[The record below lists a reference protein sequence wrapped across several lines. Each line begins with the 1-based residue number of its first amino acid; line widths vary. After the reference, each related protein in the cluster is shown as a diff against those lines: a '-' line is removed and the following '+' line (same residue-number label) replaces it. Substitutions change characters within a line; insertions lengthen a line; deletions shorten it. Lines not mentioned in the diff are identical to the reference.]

1 MFDPFNPPLKFTP
14 QQQKIQWANV
24 SGAALALS
32 VAQAA
37 HQARHPLLVITPDS
51 SWATKLERELKIF
64 GSHYGYPIL
73 QFPDKETLP
82 YDLFSPHQDII
93 SDRLLTLYQLPH
105 LEKGIVIV
113 PIATLMQ
120 RLCPPEY
127 LQAHCFNLKI
137 NDTLNLETMQQQ
149 LTQGGY
155 YCVSQVQEHGE
166 FAFRGSILDIF
177 PMGTEKPI
185 RIDLFDNTIDSLR
198 YFDAVSQRSEAK
210 IDHITILPAKEFPLT
225 DEGIK
230 QFQDQWQ
237 ALFAAPGKTYSIYN
251 DITNKTPPAGIEY
264 YLPLFFT
271 RVVSLLDYLPSTTTI
286 AFIENIYQSGET
298 FFNTVNNRYD
308 QYAHDIER
316 PVLAPLKL
324 FFALNELFEK
334 LKQYPQIQI
343 TSQAHSN
350 ALYNANCE
358 PLPDLSIQ
366 SHQDNPLANLIAYIA
381 NSNER
386 VLLCAESKG
395 RREAIIDLLAPYH
408 IHPQICDDYLYFLHN
423 TEIQLAITIAPLDK
437 GALLPNENLAIIS
450 EAQLYGERVM
460 QRRRRQKTTVT
471 DPQAETGF
479 HSLTEITLGAPIV
492 HIEYGV
498 GRYRGLTYLNV
509 GEKNNER
516 LTEFLTIEYANQ
528 DKLYIPIASLQLITQ
543 YSGSDPE
550 HAPLNKL
557 GTDHWDKAKRKAFEK
572 ARDVAAE
579 LLEIYAHREAKIGIA
594 SMPPGDQYIAFKNQ
608 FPFEETPDQAKAI
621 EDVLRDMQRS
631 QPMDRLV
638 CGDVGFGKTEV
649 ALRAAFLAIENNKQV
664 AVLVPTTLL
673 AQQHFDTF
681 SNRFADWPIKVEL
694 LSRFRTAKEEKKVI
708 EQVKSGTVDILIG
721 THKIIQNTIHFNNLG
736 LLIIDEEHRFGV
748 HQKEKFKCFRTQ
760 VDILTLTATPIPRT
774 LNMAM
779 ASIRDLS
786 IIATPPQKRLSIK
799 TFIKEH
805 NPSLIKEAILR
816 ELMRGGQVY
825 YLHNSIET
833 IAKITQDLQTLV
845 PEARV
850 DFAHGQMPER
860 DLERIMSNFYHQRFN
875 ILVCTTIIETGI
887 DIPTANTII
896 IHRADKFGLAQLH
909 QLRGR
914 VGRSHH
920 QAYAYCLTPPLKTL
934 NKDAMKRL
942 QALESLEELGSG
954 FTLATHDLEIRG
966 AGELL
971 GDEQSGNIQTIG
983 FTLYMELLDR
993 AVKSLQAGEKPST
1006 ITAFHSGLELNLN
1019 LPALI
1024 PEAYLPDVQ
1033 ARLVLYKR
1041 ISNAKTDQA
1050 LSDLKSE
1057 MIDRFGLLPAA
1068 IHNLLQITSLKLVAQ
1083 PIGIKK
1089 IDANAQGGRIIFNE
1103 HPNVNIAKILDLVSK
1118 HPAQYQLHHSKEAQ
1132 QLRFIQNMD
1141 KIEDRF
1147 EIIDTLLK
1155 NIRI

>member
-1 MFDPFNPPLKFTP
+1 MFDPFNPPLKFSA
-14 QQQKIQWANV
+14 QQQKIQWGNL
-24 SGAALALS
+24 SGAALAISL
-32 VAQAA
+32 AQAA
-37 HQARHPLLVITPDS
+37 HQLNGPLLVITPDS
-51 SWATKLERELKIF
+51 AWANKLERELKIF
-64 GSHYGYPIL
+64 IGDNHYPIL
-73 QFPDKETLP
+73 QFPDRETLP

-105 LEKGIVIV
+105 LEKGIVLV
-113 PIATLMQ
+113 PIATLMH
-120 RLCPPEY
+120 RLAPPEY
-127 LQAHCFNLKI
+127 LQAHCFNVKL
-137 NDTLNLETMQQQ
+137 NDTLNLQTMQQQ

-155 YCVSQVQEHGE
+155 YCVSQVREHGE

-177 PMGTEKPI
+177 PMGTDKPI

-198 YFDAVSQRSEAK
+198 YFDPATQRSENK
-210 IDHITILPAKEFPLT
+210 VDHITILPAKEFPLT
-225 DEGIK
+225 DEAVS
-230 QFQDQWQ
+230 QFQNQWQ
-237 ALFAAPGKTYSIYN
+237 TFFQAPVTISSIYK

-271 RVVSLLDYLPSTTTI
+271 RVVSLMDYLPSNTTI
-286 AFIENIYQSGET
+286 ALIENIYQSGET

-316 PVLAPLKL
+316 PVLAPQKL
-324 FFALNELFEK
+324 FIALNELFEK
-334 LKQYPQIQI
+334 LKKYPQIQA
-343 TSQAHSN
+343 TQLTHSN
-350 ALYNANCE
+350 AALNANYK
-358 PLPDLSIQ
+358 PLPNLNIQ
-366 SHQDNPLANLIAYIA
+366 AHQENPLSNLITFIENAP
-381 NSNER
+381 ER
-386 VLLCAESKG
+386 ILLCAESKG
-395 RREAIIDLLAPYH
+395 RREALIDLLATYH
-408 IHPQICDDYLYFLHN
+408 IHPVFYENYLKF
-423 TEIQLAITIAPLDK
+423 IQDTTQKLAISIAPLDT
-437 GALLPNENLAIIS
+437 GGVFLGQNLVIIA
-450 EAQLYGERVM
+450 EAELYSERVM
-460 QRRRRQKTTVT
+460 QRRRRQKTSIEDDQT
-471 DPQAETGF
+471 QGF
-479 HSLTEITLGAPIV
+479 QSLTEITLGAPIV
-492 HIEYGV
+492 HIEHGV
-498 GRYRGLTYLNV
+498 GRYRGLTYLNI
-509 GEKNNER
+509 GEKNKET

-543 YSGSDPE
+543 YSGADSE

-557 GTDHWDKAKRKAFEK
+557 GTDHWEKAKRKAFEK

-579 LLEIYAHREAKIGIA
+579 LLEIYAHREAKIGSA
-594 SMPPGDQYIAFKNQ
+594 CCPPDDQYIAFKNQ

-621 EDVLRDMQRS
+621 EDVLNDMQKTK
-631 QPMDRLV
+631 PMDRLI

-649 ALRAAFLAIENNKQV
+649 ALRAAFLAVENNKQV

-694 LSRFRTAKEEKKVI
+694 LSRFRTAKEEKQVI
-708 EQVKSGTVDILIG
+708 EQVKSGAVDILIG
-721 THKIIQNTIHFNNLG
+721 THKIIQDTIRFHNLG

-748 HQKEKFKCFRTQ
+748 HQKEKFKSLRTQ

-779 ASIRDLS
+779 SSIRDLS

-799 TFIKEH
+799 TFIREYDT
-805 NPSLIKEAILR
+805 NLIKEAILR

-825 YLHNSIET
+825 YLHNSTET
-833 IAKITQDLQTLV
+833 IAKITQDLRALV

-887 DIPTANTII
+887 DIPSANTII

-934 NKDAMKRL
+934 NKDAIKRL

-993 AVKSLQAGEKPST
+993 AVKALKAGQEPLN
-1006 ITAFHSGLELNLN
+1006 ITAFHSGIELNLN
-1019 LPALI
+1019 IPALI
-1024 PEAYLPDVQ
+1024 PEDYLPDVQ
-1033 ARLVLYKR
+1033 ARLILYKR
-1041 ISNAKTDQA
+1041 ISNAKTDEQ
-1050 LSDLKSE
+1050 LNDLKSE
-1057 MIDRFGLLPAA
+1057 MIDRFGLLSPP

-1083 PIGIKK
+1083 PIGIEK

-1103 HPNVNIAKILDLVSK
+1103 HPNVNIPKILELVSK
-1118 HPAQYQLHHSKEAQ
+1118 QPSHYQLHQLKGTQ
-1132 QLRFIQNMD
+1132 QLRFIINME
-1141 KIEDRF
+1141 KTEDRF
-1147 EIIDTLLK
+1147 EIIKNILK